1 MCIRDRLKRP
11 TGYRIRLI
19 DLDSGFLK
27 DDPPQNQR
35 DLEGDPVYLSPEAFL
50 YMAGQDAPLGPKL
63 DTFAFGALIHRVWTG
78 DLPGFDHAKYTY
90 LYEAALDGGDIAL
103 SPTLPVKLRDAVL
116 RMLDPK
122 PDNRPEDAEVTNLL
136 SISPEDDRP
145 PQDARPLNGL
155 SRFMKPAP

>member
-1 MCIRDRLKRP
+1 MTTAQVKKVTVYVFFILFFLLFHICIV
-11 TGYRIRLI
+11 I
-19 DLDSGFLK
+19 
-27 DDPPQNQR
+27 Q
-35 DLEGDPVYLSPEAFL
+35 
-50 YMAGQDAPLGPKL
+50 
-63 DTFAFGALIHRVWTG
+63 ALHI

-103 SPTLPVKLRDAVL
+103 SPTLPVKLRDVVL

-136 SISPEDDRP
+136 SISPEDARP

>member
-1 MCIRDRLKRP
+1 MHLWA
-11 TGYRIRLI
+11 
-19 DLDSGFLK
+19 
-27 DDPPQNQR
+27 Q
-35 DLEGDPVYLSPEAFL
+35 
-50 YMAGQDAPLGPKL
+50 ML
-63 DTFAFGALIHRVWTG
+63 DTFAFGAADHRVWTG
-78 DLPGFDHAKYTY
+78 DLPGFVHAKYTY

-103 SPTLPVKLRDAVL
+103 SPTLPVKLRDVVL

-136 SISPEDDRP
+136 SISPEDARP

>member
-1 MCIRDRLKRP
+1 MASVNKVILV
-11 TGYRIRLI
+11 GNL
-19 DLDSGFLK
+19 GK
-27 DDPPQNQR
+27 DPEVR
-35 DLEGDPVYLSPEAFL
+35 YLPN
-50 YMAGQDAPLGPKL
+50 G
-63 DTFAFGALIHRVWTG
+63 
-78 DLPGFDHAKYTY
+78 
-90 LYEAALDGGDIAL
+90 
-103 SPTLPVKLRDAVL
+103 DAVL